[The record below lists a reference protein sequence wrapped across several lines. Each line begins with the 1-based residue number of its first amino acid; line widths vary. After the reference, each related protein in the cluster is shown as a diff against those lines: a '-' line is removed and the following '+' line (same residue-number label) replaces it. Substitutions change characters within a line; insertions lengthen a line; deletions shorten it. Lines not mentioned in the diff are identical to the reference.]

1 MNIQVANSNENKK
14 KSEELSEKEKDNI
27 KEMIRD
33 WIIKIFKSDELN
45 LDGKTKVELQNNINK
60 PFGRDFFI
68 SLLTSNKNKEIYLQK
83 NSFNLLNTLIKETL
97 LFCLKSDESDK
108 ILENIV
114 LLIQSTNFF
123 AYKSESG
130 KKTIFE
136 QSISDIHG
144 NPKIMQD
151 NFWQKWYDIELK
163 DIENPDDAA
172 KQKIIYNI
180 CDTLIKLLVSK
191 TIVKNITN
199 RLAEKVF
206 GKDTPLQKDT
216 FKNFIEKIKFARYT
230 SEA

>member
-1 MNIQVANSNENKK
+1 
-14 KSEELSEKEKDNI
+14 
-27 KEMIRD
+27 
-33 WIIKIFKSDELN
+33 
-45 LDGKTKVELQNNINK
+45 
-60 PFGRDFFI
+60 
-68 SLLTSNKNKEIYLQK
+68 
-83 NSFNLLNTLIKETL
+83 
-97 LFCLKSDESDK
+97 
-108 ILENIV
+108 
-114 LLIQSTNFF
+114 
-123 AYKSESG
+123 
-130 KKTIFE
+130 
-136 QSISDIHG
+136 
-144 NPKIMQD
+144 MQD